1 MSGGSLNYAYR
12 DMEDIAI
19 KLCDGTNPLHKAF
32 GRHLHL
38 VAKALHDVEWAL
50 SGDYGDNQEIKAIE
64 KVLQSDVNKIMLNE
78 MIIQAK
84 DLIPALQQA
93 VEQAKS

>member
-1 MSGGSLNYAYR
+1 MSGGHFNYAYR
-12 DMEDIAI
+12 DMEDIAM
-19 KLCDGTNPLHKAF
+19 KLCNEPNPMYKAF

-50 SGDYGDNQEIKAIE
+50 SGDYGNEQENEAIE
-64 KVLQSDVNKIMLNE
+64 KVLKNTVNNIILSE

-84 DLIPALQQA
+84 ELIPALQQA
-93 VEQAKS
+93 IEQAKS